1 MRWLYS
7 MIPSYLICG
16 LISFYLWLYLF
27 LFILSLAYWILSYLK
42 ALFYSWRT
50 SFILSVFSLV
60 DIIIRFKGG
69 HMVNTC
75 QTHVCHMLSTCTT
88 VHYCAILCAQ
98 PFLLYYSFL
107 SFNLHSLFISLTNH
121 AFHLLIFVIPAYLLS
136 SLLLIVCAYLIA
148 SSI

>member
-1 MRWLYS
+1 MSSDIIKYHQKFVRNWIIHQ
-7 MIPSYLICG
+7 IPARILP
-16 LISFYLWLYLF
+16 
-27 LFILSLAYWILSYLK
+27 FIIG
-42 ALFYSWRT
+42 FD
-50 SFILSVFSLV
+50 LV
-60 DIIIRFKGG
+60 DIIIRFKDG

-107 SFNLHSLFISLTNH
+107 SFNLHSLLISLTNH
-121 AFHLLIFVIPAYLLS
+121 AFHLLIFVNPAYFLLS